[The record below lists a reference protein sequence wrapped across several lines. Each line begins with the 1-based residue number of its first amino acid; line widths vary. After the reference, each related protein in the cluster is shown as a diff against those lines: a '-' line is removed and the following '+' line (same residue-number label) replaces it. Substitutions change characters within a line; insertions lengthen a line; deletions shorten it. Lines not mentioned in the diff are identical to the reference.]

1 MANETKGSY
10 PNVAP
15 VTPKKGKSSGH
26 SESNSGSQQD
36 HSAESPP
43 AINDPEADYK
53 NNKKP

>member
-15 VTPKKGKSSGH
+15 VTPKKDKSSGH
-26 SESNSGSQQD
+26 SESNSGYQQD